1 MAGEQTV
8 SGHITWKQ
16 QAGSVLQQRKIFR
29 SSPTTR
35 RSHFIWPR
43 GCGQRID
50 TFPTVRVGYAVMHL
64 SAPSHS
70 FFHFMSSVLL
80 HWETWHL
87 SSLIRLLS
95 FPFSPPSFLYFSCSP
110 SGPSCLS
117 PHLSSLSS
125 SRFRRLF
132 LPAPTFT
139 FKRAHSCF
147 CHPLSLSVCGHS
159 HLI

>member
-35 RSHFIWPR
+35 RSHFIWPG

-50 TFPTVRVGYAVMHL
+50 TFPTLPVGYAVICL
-64 SAPSHS
+64 SAPSH
-70 FFHFMSSVLL
+70 FFFPLHVLC
-80 HWETWHL
+80 T
-87 SSLIRLLS
+87 SSLKNLT
-95 FPFSPPSFLYFSCSP
+95 FVFFNPPPPSFLYFSCFLSC
-110 SGPSCLS
+110 PSCLS
-117 PHLSSLSS
+117 TQLSNLSL
-125 SRFRRLF
+125 SRFRRMF
-132 LPAPTFT
+132 LPAPTFA
-139 FKRAHSCF
+139 FKRARSCF
-147 CHPLSLSVCGHS
+147 CHPLSLSVCGQS